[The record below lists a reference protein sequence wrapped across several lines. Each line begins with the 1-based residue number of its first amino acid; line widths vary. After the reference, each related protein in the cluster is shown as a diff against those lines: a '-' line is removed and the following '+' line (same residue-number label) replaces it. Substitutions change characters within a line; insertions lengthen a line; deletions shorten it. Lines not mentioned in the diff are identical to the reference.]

1 MKHVYV
7 VVAVGLDATRRRDM
21 KLSKVVFHKLKWA
34 ESRLT
39 KDQEGKRKGGVGGKQ
54 YQSRSEYL
62 RWSRNEDG
70 LSEI

>member
-1 MKHVYV
+1 
-7 VVAVGLDATRRRDM
+7 M

-54 YQSRSEYL
+54 YHSRSEYL